1 MDHHRWTGHVSHWAS
16 EVPGGCPVGLGDPHE
31 RFGESLGSRPER
43 AHSQR
48 EAREVRTT
56 EVGSLKVCAFEPG
69 LAEVCVLEAGAA
81 ETGTREIG
89 PLKVCFLEILAAQF
103 GPGDFLSLR
112 SARHCSRPSDS
123 SQIWCIASTGARDW
137 VL

>member
-1 MDHHRWTGHVSHWAS
+1 M
-16 EVPGGCPVGLGDPHE
+16 
-31 RFGESLGSRPER
+31 
-43 AHSQR
+43 
-48 EAREVRTT
+48 
-56 EVGSLKVCAFEPG
+56 KVCAFEPG

-137 VL
+137 VLWEPLPQGTTVRACAAASLSQF